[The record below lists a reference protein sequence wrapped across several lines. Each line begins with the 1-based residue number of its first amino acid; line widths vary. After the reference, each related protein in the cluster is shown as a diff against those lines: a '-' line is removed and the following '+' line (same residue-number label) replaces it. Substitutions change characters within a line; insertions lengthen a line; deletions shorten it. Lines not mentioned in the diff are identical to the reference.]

1 MNCHGCKWLD
11 EISKEPPGS
20 GYCCRVARS
29 KDYHTM
35 ECAIDC
41 GHRAPQIRRPE
52 DERCEL
58 YEAGAW
64 VTRYAP
70 ASSRGRQSAFVIF
83 DELHTQT
90 APLNRPLEGDDAK

>member
-11 EISKEPPGS
+11 EISKGLPGR
-20 GYCCRVARS
+20 GYCCMVARS
-29 KDYHTM
+29 KNYHTM

-64 VTRYAP
+64 ATRYAP
-70 ASSRGRQSAFVIF
+70 PDR
-83 DELHTQT
+83 
-90 APLNRPLEGDDAK
+90 RPPEGEEDT

>member
-1 MNCHGCKWLD
+1 M
-11 EISKEPPGS
+11 
-20 GYCCRVARS
+20 VARS
-29 KDYHTM
+29 KNYHTM

-64 VTRYAP
+64 ATRYAP
-70 ASSRGRQSAFVIF
+70 PDR
-83 DELHTQT
+83 H
-90 APLNRPLEGDDAK
+90 PPEGDCEIKGYAETCRECGFCADTLESSPEV